1 MDKSNPQPHKLGLIA
16 ISAIVFGSMIGSGIF
31 NIAQN
36 MADGA
41 QAGAVAVSWLI
52 TAAGMLC
59 LVYTFKLLSTL
70 RPDLNAGIYQYALAG
85 FGNFAGFNIAW
96 GYWICTA
103 CGNVAYIVML
113 NDSLGVFFPELLDH
127 GWPTVALGSALIW
140 IMYVIVALG
149 VKGASALNTVITALK
164 LSCLALVVV
173 VLVIFFDAGLFLS
186 DPAGTLDTSVGS
198 FSEQVKS
205 TMMVTLWC
213 FVGIEGAVVMS
224 ARAKRKSDVGKAG
237 IIGFLLAW
245 LLYVL
250 VSLLCFGVMSRA
262 DMAALENPSI
272 AYVLRQL
279 LGPWAYYFVICAII
293 VALFGGLIA
302 WTLLCAQ
309 VPGEAAKVGVMP
321 RMLLHL
327 NRYGSPWRA
336 LMVSSVMMQ
345 TLILVVVT
353 AEKVYMAAV
362 VITSMMVLPAYLFSA
377 LFLLKAS
384 FRPVEM
390 LRLPHGTS
398 TLRYKIAGIV
408 CSLYCLWLI
417 YAGGLQ
423 VLAATS
429 LCYLAGVCFFIIAR
443 RESAPSRP
451 VFTRAEIVALGAL
464 IAVGLWIV
472 TTWGSQELI

>member
-1 MDKSNPQPHKLGLIA
+1 MQQSSPQQHKLGLIA

-41 QAGAVAVSWLI
+41 QAAAVAISWAI

-59 LVYTFKLLSTL
+59 LVYTFKLLNTL

-85 FGNFAGFNIAW
+85 FGNYAGFNIAW

-103 CGNVAYIVML
+103 CGNVAYVVML
-113 NDSLGVFFPELLDH
+113 NDSLGVFFPALLGH
-127 GWPTVALGSALIW
+127 SWPTVALGSALIW
-140 IMYVIVALG
+140 MMFAIVARG
-149 VKGASALNTVITALK
+149 VKGASALNTAITALK
-164 LSCLALVVV
+164 LSCLGLVVV
-173 VLVIFFDAGLFLS
+173 VLIVFFDRGLFFS
-186 DPAGTLDTSVGS
+186 DIWGEADSVGPL
-198 FSEQVKS
+198 SEQIKS

-213 FVGIEGAVVMS
+213 FVGIEGAIVMS
-224 ARAKRKSDVGKAG
+224 ARARRQSDVGKAG
-237 IIGFLLAW
+237 MIGFLLAW

-272 AYVLRQL
+272 AYVLRHA

-321 RMLLHL
+321 RMLLQL
-327 NRYGSPWRA
+327 NRYGSPWRS
-336 LMVSSVMMQ
+336 LLVSTLMMQ
-345 TLILVVVT
+345 ILILVVVT

-384 FRPVEM
+384 FSPV
-390 LRLPHGTS
+390 RLLHLPPGAS
-398 TLRYKIAGIV
+398 TLRYKVAGTV

-417 YAGGLQ
+417 YAGGLR

-429 LCYLAGVCFFIIAR
+429 LCYLAGAGFYIKAR
-443 RESAPSRP
+443 HENAPGQTS
-451 VFTRAEIVALGAL
+451 FTRGEKALLLVLAVVGAWIIVTLFGGGAL
-464 IAVGLWIV
+464 
-472 TTWGSQELI
+472 